1 MQTVERVLWEG
12 LLYVFSSSTLVLVK
26 NSKSAL
32 SLAYLALVENY
43 KFYVYTVTYLIY
55 KVILIIY
62 SLKKKKFV
70 TEFLVLKK
78 SKSKAYIIKKL
89 NW

>member
-62 SLKKKKFV
+62 SLKKKFV